1 MPLRATLFPLPGPV
15 VAGSAHR
22 LTVGADQKVGRL
34 ENQIETDGLVFADR
48 RFRRRHLKLHH
59 HNYEPVPY
67 GGALEGGTL
76 GRQLDRL
83 RLANPAPAYRGNAVG
98 GEQGKQ
104 FGGGGL
110 QAGIGFGEIRDG
122 GIGER
127 DEGKAVVRRVVA
139 LPVAPVRRRT
149 GWSGATP

>member
-1 MPLRATLFPLPGPV
+1 MLGSRQGLQAEICKANYRPRYDNEISGPSTISKLPAWSWRIHTFATGIANPTTRVPG
-15 VAGSAHR
+15 
-22 LTVGADQKVGRL
+22 GR
-34 ENQIETDGLVFADR
+34 
-48 RFRRRHLKLHH
+48 
-59 HNYEPVPY
+59 
-67 GGALEGGTL
+67 ALEGGTL

-104 FGGGGL
+104 FGGPGL

-127 DEGKAVVRRVVA
+127 DEGKAVVRRIAA
-139 LPVAPVRRRT
+139 LAVAPVRRRT